1 VKVLAAAPPVCPPR
15 LKARRFADVTPELR
29 AALESGAE
37 ETATLAE
44 QLSIDLAR
52 LLAGVFP
59 HLADLAEAGIDRRA
73 GYTRRMAMA
82 AEVVRSKEGPDA
94 FDFMTAHASDTV
106 RGWAAYLLAAV
117 PDLSLADRLAKIRP
131 LADDRHFGVREWAWI
146 ALRPHIATNVREA
159 IGLLCSW
166 VEAPSANI
174 RRFAVESTRPR
185 GVWCAHIPDLKAE
198 PHLGRPLLEPLKDEP
213 GRYVQDSVANWL
225 NDAARSQP
233 AWVRDVI
240 AEWRAEGGTAVDYI
254 GRRALRSLPP
264 A

>member
-1 VKVLAAAPPVCPPR
+1 VPTAFPPR

-37 ETATLAE
+37 ETATLTE

-52 LLAGVFP
+52 LLAHVFP
-59 HLADLAEAGIDRRA
+59 HLADLAETGIDRRA

-82 AEVVRSKEGPDA
+82 ADVVRSGEGADA
-94 FDFMTAHASDTV
+94 FDFMAAHASDTV
-106 RGWAAYLLAAV
+106 RGWAAYLLAAI
-117 PDLSLADRLAKIRP
+117 PHLSLADRLAKIRP

-146 ALRPHIATNVREA
+146 ALRPHIAADIGGA
-159 IGLLCSW
+159 IGLLRPW

-185 GVWCAHIPDLKAE
+185 GVWCAHIPVLKAE

-213 GRYVQDSVANWL
+213 KRYVQDSAANWL
-225 NDAARSQP
+225 NDAARLHP
-233 AWVRDVI
+233 DWVREVVAD
-240 AEWRAEGGTAVDYI
+240 WRAQGGTAVDYI

-264 A
+264 V